1 MTSEDV
7 FQIFKIVD
15 RAVGQVK
22 NNWPSDHASKV
33 IAAVGCRWLG
43 GFKLF
48 GNNDRI
54 RAFGE
59 SGPQR
64 RLCSSSSRFSG
75 EDLLVL
81 AVHRIPEISL
91 GWHIGERSTIWLLR
105 LRLECGNGVD
115 GLAGKA
121 LSCQVPSA
129 GRLARSL
136 PAAWRV

>member
-1 MTSEDV
+1 MGMTSEDV

-22 NNWPSDHASKV
+22 NKWPSDHAFKL

-59 SGPQR
+59 SVD
-64 RLCSSSSRFSG
+64 LSG
-75 EDLLVL
+75 DF
-81 AVHRIPEISL
+81 AVR
-91 GWHIGERSTIWLLR
+91 
-105 LRLECGNGVD
+105 
-115 GLAGKA
+115 LAGLLERA
-121 LSCQVPSA
+121 WSSWLFMGFQ
-129 GRLARSL
+129 RSH
-136 PAAWRV
+136 